1 MKVILL
7 EDVKGQGKKG
17 ELVNVSDG
25 FARNFLFPKK
35 LAKPADNQ
43 TIQEI
48 KAKKESE
55 EYRKAE
61 EKKYAAALA
70 EKLKGTVLTFKSTG
84 GADGRLYGAVT
95 AKDILTSAK
104 RFGLQSTA
112 QIVLKKPSNR
122 REYDLV
128 IKLYRNNANIKQ
140 KLFCRKTY
148 LISDVRKGAC
158 HT

>member
-1 MKVILL
+1 MKVVLL

-17 ELVNVSDG
+17 EIVNVSDG

-55 EYRKAE
+55 EFRKAE
-61 EKKYAAALA
+61 EKKNAAALA

-95 AKDILTSAK
+95 AKDICDK
-104 RFGLQSTA
+104 LQSELGLTVDKRK
-112 QIVLKKPSNR
+112 IVLNETIKTVG
-122 REYDLV
+122 EYDLE
-128 IKLYRNNANIKQ
+128 IKLYPEISANIKI
-140 KLFCRKTY
+140 KVV
-148 LISDVRKGAC
+148 I
-158 HT
+158 